1 MYNEYLALVRLIHRH
16 IKRLNLKFDEQH
28 LSTYR
33 ALSEQSI
40 LELGPHPEEEIEKLR
55 KKFDLED
62 ILKIVTFDFIKTHFV
77 EEQLEVYKNYLKR
90 ISRNQLCA

>member
-1 MYNEYLALVRLIHRH
+1 MHRH
-16 IKRLNLKFDEQH
+16 IKRLDPKSYKQH

-55 KKFDLED
+55 KKFDLID
-62 ILKIVTFDFIKTHFV
+62 ILK
-77 EEQLEVYKNYLKR
+77 
-90 ISRNQLCA
+90 